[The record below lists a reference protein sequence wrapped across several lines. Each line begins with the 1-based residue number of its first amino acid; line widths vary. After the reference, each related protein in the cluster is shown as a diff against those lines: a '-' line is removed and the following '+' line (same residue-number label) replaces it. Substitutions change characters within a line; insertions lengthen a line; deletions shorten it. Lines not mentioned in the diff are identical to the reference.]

1 MRLPNLR
8 PNTLVGACDDR
19 ESQGVSC
26 CGLCRLDT
34 CVSVIGVFG
43 GLPVEARARGPF
55 ATFGFLLVGDWC
67 TFEFA
72 RSPEWKKCWD
82 LLRGTFVRK
91 LCLVFGAGDKKLP
104 RERYVALTAPVHLAQ
119 SLDDTLQLIRV
130 LRVLKLA
137 GQI

>member
-67 TFEFA
+67 TFEYFA
-72 RSPEWKKCWD
+72 LPIPGMEEMLGFTAGD
-82 LLRGTFVRK
+82 LLCGNCAWCSGREIKNYPESAT
-91 LCLVFGAGDKKLP
+91 LP
-104 RERYVALTAPVHLAQ
+104 
-119 SLDDTLQLIRV
+119 
-130 LRVLKLA
+130 
-137 GQI
+137 